1 MMNDRGTNPRIKVMK
16 CMKGYTLLVYEG
28 HPENADDEI
37 KSLKV
42 NSFTVLGKG
51 FLEIYAQ

>member
-1 MMNDRGTNPRIKVMK
+1 
-16 CMKGYTLLVYEG
+16 MKGYTLLVYEG